1 MLFKDDEVM
10 TVDRRDIVIVMLM
23 FLLVLCIVTIFSQ
36 RRDINILQSE
46 IESNREVINT
56 ELHLIDSIYDNNYRL
71 WDYRVEQLLKSFEE
85 QGYLIQR

>member
-1 MLFKDDEVM
+1 M

-23 FLLVLCIVTIFSQ
+23 FLLVLCVVTIFSQ
-36 RRDINILQSE
+36 QRDINILQSE

-85 QGYLIQR
+85 QGYLNQR

>member
-1 MLFKDDEVM
+1 M

-71 WDYRVEQLLKSFEE
+71 WDYRVEQMLKSFEE
-85 QGYLIQR
+85 QGYLIQK

>member
-1 MLFKDDEVM
+1 M
-10 TVDRRDIVIVMLM
+10 TVDKKDIVIVTLM
-23 FLLVLCIVTIFSQ
+23 FLLVLCVVTIFNQ

-71 WDYRVEQLLKSFEE
+71 WDYRVEQLLKSFED

>member
-1 MLFKDDEVM
+1 M

-23 FLLVLCIVTIFSQ
+23 FLLVLCVVTIFSQ

>member
-1 MLFKDDEVM
+1 M

-23 FLLVLCIVTIFSQ
+23 FLLVLCVITIFSQ

>member
-1 MLFKDDEVM
+1 M
-10 TVDRRDIVIVMLM
+10 TVDRRDIVITMLL
-23 FLLVLCIVTIFSQ
+23 FLLVLCVVTIFSQ

>member
-23 FLLVLCIVTIFSQ
+23 FLLVLCVVTIFSQ

-71 WDYRVEQLLKSFEE
+71 WDYRVINS
-85 QGYLIQR
+85 

>member
-1 MLFKDDEVM
+1 M

-23 FLLVLCIVTIFSQ
+23 FLLVLCVVIIFSQ

>member
-1 MLFKDDEVM
+1 M
-10 TVDRRDIVIVMLM
+10 TVDKRDIVIVTLM
-23 FLLVLCIVTIFSQ
+23 FLLVLCVVTIFSQ

-56 ELHLIDSIYDNNYRL
+56 ELHLIDSIYDSNYRL

>member
-1 MLFKDDEVM
+1 M

-23 FLLVLCIVTIFSQ
+23 FLLVLCVVTIFSQ
-36 RRDINILQSE
+36 RIDINILQSE

>member
-1 MLFKDDEVM
+1 MAIDKK
-10 TVDRRDIVIVMLM
+10 DIVIVMLI
-23 FLLVLCIVTIFSQ
+23 FLLVLCIVTIFGQ

>member
-1 MLFKDDEVM
+1 M

-23 FLLVLCIVTIFSQ
+23 FLLVLCVVTIFSQ

-71 WDYRVEQLLKSFEE
+71 WDYRIEQLLKSFEE

>member
-1 MLFKDDEVM
+1 M
-10 TVDRRDIVIVMLM
+10 TVDKRDIVIVTLM
-23 FLLVLCIVTIFSQ
+23 FLLVLCVLTIFNQ

-71 WDYRVEQLLKSFEE
+71 WDYRVEQLLKSFED

>member
-1 MLFKDDEVM
+1 M

-23 FLLVLCIVTIFSQ
+23 FLLVLCVVTIFSQ

-56 ELHLIDSIYDNNYRL
+56 ELHLIDSIYDNNYGL

>member
-1 MLFKDDEVM
+1 M

-23 FLLVLCIVTIFSQ
+23 FLLVLCVVTIFSQ
-36 RRDINILQSE
+36 RKDINILRSE

-71 WDYRVEQLLKSFEE
+71 WDYRVEQLLKSFEKK
-85 QGYLIQR
+85 GYLIQR

>member
-1 MLFKDDEVM
+1 M
-10 TVDRRDIVIVMLM
+10 TVDKRDIVIVMLM
-23 FLLVLCIVTIFSQ
+23 FLLVLCVVTIFSQ

-71 WDYRVEQLLKSFEE
+71 WDYRVEQLLKQFEE
-85 QGYLIQR
+85 HGYLIQK

>member
-1 MLFKDDEVM
+1 M
-10 TVDRRDIVIVMLM
+10 TVDRRDIIIVVLM
-23 FLLVLCIVTIFSQ
+23 FLLVLCVVTIFSQ

>member
-1 MLFKDDEVM
+1 M
-10 TVDRRDIVIVMLM
+10 TVDKRDIVIVMLM
-23 FLLVLCIVTIFSQ
+23 FLLVLCVVTIFSQ

-56 ELHLIDSIYDNNYRL
+56 ELHLIDSIYDSNYRL

>member
-1 MLFKDDEVM
+1 M
-10 TVDRRDIVIVMLM
+10 TVDRRDIVIVVLM
-23 FLLVLCIVTIFSQ
+23 FLLVLCVVTIFSQ

>member
-1 MLFKDDEVM
+1 M
-10 TVDRRDIVIVMLM
+10 TVDRRDIIIVVLM
-23 FLLVLCIVTIFSQ
+23 FLLVLCVVTIFSQ

-71 WDYRVEQLLKSFEE
+71 WDYHVEQLLKSFEE

>member
-1 MLFKDDEVM
+1 M

>member
-1 MLFKDDEVM
+1 M

-56 ELHLIDSIYDNNYRL
+56 ELHLIDSIYDSNYRL

>member
-1 MLFKDDEVM
+1 M

-23 FLLVLCIVTIFSQ
+23 FLLVLCVVTIFSQ

-85 QGYLIQR
+85 QGYLIQK

>member
-1 MLFKDDEVM
+1 MAIDKKN
-10 TVDRRDIVIVMLM
+10 IVIVMLIS
-23 FLLVLCIVTIFSQ
+23 LLVLCIVTIFSQ
-36 RRDINILQSE
+36 RRYINILQSE